1 MAVSVTKQ
9 NMVPQEKKLRV
20 VFADPPF
27 GRECKGEA
35 VTESPNLGILYI
47 IGYAEPR
54 LPDIEFTYLEPFLS
68 LDEHLEKIKQI
79 KPDVYAI
86 SFTTPRR
93 ELSFE
98 TIVKVKALGLK
109 TLMIAGGAH
118 PTIDPQDVLK
128 NTPIEVC
135 IVGEG
140 EETATELIKKV
151 QAKEPITDIV
161 GTVNKQKNNGV
172 RPLLKN
178 IDFFP
183 AWKLIDFENY
193 DIAVSK
199 KKRMAYMLPIRGC
212 PNYCT
217 YCSNPVWKLEK
228 PWIRQRSPKNIAEE
242 VNYLYG
248 RGIREIYLR
257 SDTFNVDIKWCLEVC
272 TEIEKLQL
280 KGMTFQCNLRADKL
294 DDQLAQKLSDIHVWV
309 VHIGLESA
317 NDRVLKGIGK
327 NATQADNIRTLELLK
342 KFHIKVYGFLML
354 YNAWETNGKL
364 EYETPEEVNNTLEFA
379 KTCLR
384 DNLIEYISWSIT
396 NPIIGSKLYNIAKK
410 FDIAAYNVKIGNC
423 MRLPGISEQQMVEH
437 VRQGMILQLLNGIQ
451 KGMITKKSYKRAA
464 QKAVKILNM

>member
-1 MAVSVTKQ
+1 MTQRKF
-9 NMVPQEKKLRV
+9 KV

-27 GRECKGEA
+27 GRESKGEA

-47 IGYAEPR
+47 IGYARQR
-54 LPDIEFTYLEPFLS
+54 LPDVEFFYLEPFLS
-68 LDEHLEKIKQI
+68 MDEHLQKVSEI

-93 ELSFE
+93 ELALQ
-98 TIVKVKALGLK
+98 TINKVKALGLS
-109 TLMIAGGAH
+109 MVMVVGGAH

-128 NTPIEVC
+128 NTPVDVC
-135 IVGEG
+135 VMGEG
-140 EETATELIKKV
+140 EETTTELIQKI
-151 QAKEPITDIV
+151 QANEPITELL
-161 GTVNKQKNNGV
+161 GTVNRQKNNGI

-183 AWKLIDFENY
+183 AWDLIDFENY
-193 DIAVSK
+193 DVAVSRK
-199 KKRMAYMLPIRGC
+199 RRMAYLLPIRGC

-228 PWIRQRSPKNIAEE
+228 PWVRQRSPKNIAEE
-242 VNYLYG
+242 IRYLYG

-257 SDTFNVDIKWCLEVC
+257 SDTFNVDIKWCLQVC
-272 TEIEKLQL
+272 DEIEKLNL
-280 KGMTFQCNLRADKL
+280 KGMVFQCNLRADKL
-294 DDQLAQKLSDIHVWV
+294 NDELAKRLHDIHVWL

-342 KFHIKVYGFLML
+342 KHHIKVYGFLML

-364 EYETPEEVNNTLEFA
+364 EYETPEEVQNTLNFA
-379 KTCLR
+379 KNCLR

-396 NPIIGSKLYNIAKK
+396 NPLIGSKLHDIAQRHG
-410 FDIAAYNVKIGNC
+410 IAAYNVKIGNC
-423 MRLPGISEQQMVEH
+423 MQLPGISEEQMVEH
-437 VRQGMILQLLNGIQ
+437 VKQGMILQLLNGIQ